1 MSAAL
6 ASFFVLD
13 HEVAGSDA
21 LPRMLRSKSALRD
34 PMLQLQF
41 MRSNTFRWAL
51 AVAGMLTLLV
61 IVLFGFIYW
70 KTDDYL
76 VARSDTAVA
85 AQLDVMAGLSR
96 ERQLEAIDQDLKQDA
111 RGVHYAGLFGADGRK
126 IAGNLVRFPPELKM
140 NDTVQGISVVR
151 MLAAAP
157 ETRVI
162 RAIAKL
168 TPNGDALVIGRDVD
182 EAREISHVVGQ
193 ALALGLLPAL
203 CLCLLAGAWL
213 SMRAQKRVEEVNQ
226 RVQRI
231 IAGDL
236 SERLPHRDVDE
247 PFSKLAAIVNGM
259 LDEMETMIH
268 ALAGVGNDIA
278 HDLRTPL
285 TRARLTLERG
295 RTNATTLEQLQAVA
309 DKAIGNID
317 LSLTII
323 TALLRLAEI
332 ENSRRSAAFGAVPL
346 HEMLREVCDIYEP
359 IAENKNIDL
368 RVEVRHRLSV
378 RGDRDLL
385 FEAVANLVDNA
396 IKFTPEGGK
405 VEIELLRGDHETIIR
420 VTDTGSGINEPERE
434 AVLRRFYRSDKIR
447 NTPGVGLGLNLVA
460 AIVKLHGFRL
470 AIHSGPGGR
479 LEIICPDSQQT

>member
-1 MSAAL
+1 
-6 ASFFVLD
+6 
-13 HEVAGSDA
+13 
-21 LPRMLRSKSALRD
+21 
-34 PMLQLQF
+34 
-41 MRSNTFRWAL
+41 MRSSTFHWAL
-51 AVAGMLTLLV
+51 AVAGVLAVFV

-85 AQLDVMAGLSR
+85 TQLNFIAGLPN
-96 ERQLEAIDQDLKQDA
+96 ERQLEAIEQDLKQDA
-111 RGVHYAGLFGADGRK
+111 RGVHYAGLFGADGAK
-126 IAGNLVRFPPELKM
+126 IAGNLIRFPPGLKM
-140 NDTVQGISVVR
+140 NDSVQGVSVVR

-162 RAIAKL
+162 RAVAKR

-236 SERLPHRDVDE
+236 RERLPHRDVDE

-259 LDEMETMIH
+259 LDEMETMIN

-295 RTNATTLEQLQAVA
+295 RTNATTLEQLQTVV

-317 LSLTII
+317 QSLTII

-332 ENSRRSAAFGAVPL
+332 ENSRRSAAFGTVQL
-346 HEMLREVCDIYEP
+346 HEILREVCDIYEP

-405 VEIELLRGDHETIIR
+405 VAIELLRGEGETIIR
-420 VTDTGSGINEPERE
+420 VTDTGPGIGEQERE

-470 AIHSGPGGR
+470 AILSGRGGR
-479 LEIICPDSQQT
+479 LEIICPDNQPA